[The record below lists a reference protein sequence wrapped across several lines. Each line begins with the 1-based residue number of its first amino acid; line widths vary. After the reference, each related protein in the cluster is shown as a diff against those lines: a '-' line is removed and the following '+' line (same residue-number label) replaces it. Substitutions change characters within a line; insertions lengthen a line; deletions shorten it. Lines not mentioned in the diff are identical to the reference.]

1 MVWFNP
7 GSETSR
13 KLAETSRPSASFISL
28 RRNAYRGETSKL
40 AEIANPFKDKKDIY
54 LTLSNVFPQ
63 GEGRDIKGLGPYF
76 PSVDKKGQIEE
87 KPTFPPPTPV
97 TDSGA
102 APPASFASLLVSD
115 AQTYSDAGSSVF
127 GGLLVSASF
136 ASSLLVSHGAFPT
149 ICKNCE
155 SFKLQPGHPFAGRCL
170 AGHYPRETLWST
182 DIRFCR
188 QVAAFNPPRFH
199 P

>member
-54 LTLSNVFPQ
+54 LTLSNVLPQ
-63 GEGRDIKGLGPYF
+63 GEGRDIKGLGPYPS
-76 PSVDKKGQIEE
+76 PSVDRKGQIEE
-87 KPTFPPPTPV
+87 KPTLPPPMAV

-102 APPASFASLLVSD
+102 APPASFATLLVSD

-149 ICKNCE
+149 ICKGCE
-155 SFKLQPGHPFAGRCL
+155 SFQLQTGHPHAGKCL
-170 AGHYPRETLWST
+170 AGWYARETLWDS
-182 DIRFCR
+182 DVRWCG
-188 QVAAFNPPRFH
+188 QVAATGW
-199 P
+199 

>member
-1 MVWFNP
+1 MSWFNP
-7 GSETSR
+7 DSETSR

-54 LTLSNVFPQ
+54 LTLSNVYPQ
-63 GEGRDIKGLGPYF
+63 GEDRDIKGLGRYPL
-76 PSVDKKGQIEE
+76 PPVDRNGQIEE
-87 KPTFPPPTPV
+87 KPTSPPPPTPV

-102 APPASFASLLVSD
+102 AYPASSASLLVSD

-136 ASSLLVSHGAFPT
+136 LLVSPGAFPRT
-149 ICKNCE
+149 CEKCE
-155 SFKLQPGHPFAGRCL
+155 SFQLQTGHPHAGKCL
-170 AGHYPRETLWST
+170 AGHYRLETLWST
-182 DIRFCR
+182 DIRFCPQFTTQQR
-188 QVAAFNPPRFH
+188 INVY
-199 P
+199 